1 MTIRSIARQLVLAF
15 LLCALIR
22 DGVADE
28 IELALTGW
36 KKLDAATATTNAEST
51 FTNTSAPPSK
61 RTRKDKWAVQDQC
74 QKVESDTK
82 AKILSHGRAYSLG
95 KNPAG
100 EWQVVQLSSSVQL
113 FDIEIRRK
121 QAFSVYELSLID
133 LFSNSN
139 YKFADW
145 KTLDNGQIEFSITD
159 LEEAKLNISPGPGKH
174 QPAAFEKVVVRLDPA
189 SNCRVVEVLEDVVPR
204 DGLHAKVTTTYAYDS
219 DPFVPS
225 TVRMVSNVSGAK
237 TYSFEQITSNSAISH
252 DPLKPA
258 EFSLSHYGLA
268 ELLPNDSR
276 VWPWVVFGI
285 ALTLVVGFLARNY
298 NKTA

>member
-1 MTIRSIARQLVLAF
+1 MTIHSVGRSLILAF
-15 LLCALIR
+15 LLCALSN

-28 IELALTGW
+28 IEQALAGW
-36 KKLDAATATTNAEST
+36 KKLDSATATTNAESS
-51 FTNTSAPPSK
+51 FTNTNTRPSK

-82 AKILSHGRAYSLG
+82 AKIFSHGRAYSLG

-100 EWQVVQLSSSVQL
+100 EWQVVQLSSSEQL
-113 FDIEIRRK
+113 FDIENRRK
-121 QAFSVYELSLID
+121 QAFSVYESSLID

-189 SNCRVVEVLEDVVPR
+189 SNCRVLEVLEDAVPR
-204 DGLHAKVTTTYAYDS
+204 DGLRAKVTTTYAYDS

-252 DPLKPA
+252 NPLKAA

-268 ELLPNDSR
+268 ELLPNNSR
-276 VWPWVVFGI
+276 VWLWVVFGI
-285 ALTLVVGFLARNY
+285 ILMLIAGVVAKKY
-298 NKTA
+298 YKTA